1 MIKSILNVLF
11 SICIF
16 ISNQAFA
23 GPITANLTE
32 NSYITYGGYDWT
44 WASPVNT
51 TKYEGIDP
59 VTNLFVTNIF
69 KDPSAHAGWLF
80 IEGNKLEG
88 LFSTLTLADFKRNGR
103 VIHSAAYWNSDFTHI
118 DTFNFNSRSGIKSLE
133 GSVVN
138 YYETFYVRIATT
150 KVPEPTSLLILVA
163 ALLGFIWRKPI
174 QQ

>member
-1 MIKSILNVLF
+1 MIKSILKVLF
-11 SICIF
+11 SIF
-16 ISNQAFA
+16 LFTSNQAFA
-23 GPITANLTE
+23 SLITSNLTE

-59 VTNLFVTNIF
+59 ATNLFVTNLF

-80 IEGNKLEG
+80 IEGNELEW
-88 LFSTLTLADFKRNGR
+88 LFSTLTLADFQRNGR
-103 VIHSAAYWNSDFTHI
+103 VIQSAAYWNSHFTHI
-118 DTFNFNSRSGIKSLE
+118 DTFNFNSRSGIKSLD

-138 YYETFYVRIATT
+138 YYETFYVRAAMK
-150 KVPEPTSLLILVA
+150 KVPEPTSLLILA
-163 ALLGFIWRKPI
+163 TALLGFIWRKPI